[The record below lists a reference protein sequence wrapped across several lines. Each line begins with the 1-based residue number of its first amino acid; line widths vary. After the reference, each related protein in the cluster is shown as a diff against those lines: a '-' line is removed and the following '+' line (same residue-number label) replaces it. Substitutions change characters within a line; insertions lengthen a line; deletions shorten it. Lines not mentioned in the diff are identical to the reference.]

1 MIIHFGKRL
10 KFGLDISLIALGME
24 MGRLV
29 DFDNIKIRSCLVHL
43 SSPLIEYYVSLMLWK
58 CVCMHMSVY
67 LIENHLKIFCYNLT
81 LFTVTIK

>member
-1 MIIHFGKRL
+1 MMIHFGKRL

-43 SSPLIEYYVSLMLWK
+43 SSPLIEYYVSPS
-58 CVCMHMSVY
+58 CCGNVYVCICLSIS
-67 LIENHLKIFCYNLT
+67 LR
-81 LFTVTIK
+81 TISKFFVII